1 MPTVNEMKSAAF
13 SAIESRK
20 SEIIEIAQT
29 ILKNPET
36 GFSEFKTSQLV
47 QEKMGSLGIPFQKD
61 LAITGIKGVVNG
73 GAGAGPSV
81 AVIGELD
88 SLRIWEHPFH
98 DNETGAA
105 HACGHHCQIANMIGT
120 MIGLLEPT
128 VLSHLSGTIIP
139 MAVPAEEFI
148 DVERRMR
155 LRDEGKIEF
164 MGGKQELIKL
174 GVFDEVDMAMMCHT
188 DPEGFKLAIGGS
200 SNGHIVKFV
209 QFSGQ
214 SAHAGGAPH
223 KGVNALNA
231 AVLALSAINA
241 NRETFRDED
250 TVRVHGILTSGGE
263 AVSAIPANVTLEWR
277 VRSSSLEALL
287 INSEKVDRCFKAGAL
302 AVGADVQITNI
313 PGYMPMK
320 NDPIMQ
326 DIFLN
331 NARTLIQED
340 ELLIRPP
347 SLVRGGST
355 DMGDLAQIIPLIHP
369 YCGGASGTAH
379 SDNYLIDDYEA
390 AVINPAKAMA
400 ASVIDLLA
408 ENGSKAKEVKQ
419 KSRPD
424 MSKSQYLNF
433 QRSRAEIIRFEG
445 KAI

>member
-1 MPTVNEMKSAAF
+1 M
-13 SAIESRK
+13 
-20 SEIIEIAQT
+20 
-29 ILKNPET
+29 
-36 GFSEFKTSQLV
+36 
-47 QEKMGSLGIPFQKD
+47 
-61 LAITGIKGVVNG
+61 
-73 GAGAGPSV
+73 
-81 AVIGELD
+81 
-88 SLRIWEHPFH
+88 
-98 DNETGAA
+98 
-105 HACGHHCQIANMIGT
+105 
-120 MIGLLEPT
+120 
-128 VLSHLSGTIIP
+128 
-139 MAVPAEEFI
+139 
-148 DVERRMR
+148 
-155 LRDEGKIEF
+155 
-164 MGGKQELIKL
+164 
-174 GVFDEVDMAMMCHT
+174 
-188 DPEGFKLAIGGS
+188 
-200 SNGHIVKFV
+200 
-209 QFSGQ
+209 
-214 SAHAGGAPH
+214 
-223 KGVNALNA
+223 
-231 AVLALSAINA
+231 
-241 NRETFRDED
+241 
-250 TVRVHGILTSGGE
+250 
-263 AVSAIPANVTLEWR
+263 
-277 VRSSSLEALL
+277 
-287 INSEKVDRCFKAGAL
+287 DRCFKAGAL